1 MSISKPTP
9 VGGTQQLD
17 KSAGVS
23 GGEVT
28 AEANSDIAA
37 AKAKAKAFNEQQ
49 QAENAA
55 AGNVTLW
62 PKS

>member
-1 MSISKPTP
+1 MSIGKPTP
-9 VGGTQQLD
+9 VTGTQTHD

-23 GGEVT
+23 GGELT
-28 AEANSDIAA
+28 TEANSDIAA

-55 AGNVTLW
+55 AGNGTLW
-62 PKS
+62 PKA